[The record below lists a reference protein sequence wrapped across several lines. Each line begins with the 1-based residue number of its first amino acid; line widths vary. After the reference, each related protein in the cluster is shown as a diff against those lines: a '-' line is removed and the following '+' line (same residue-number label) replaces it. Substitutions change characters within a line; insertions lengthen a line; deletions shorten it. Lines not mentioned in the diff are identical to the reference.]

1 VILVIDNY
9 DSFTYNLVQYFGIL
23 GEEVLV
29 VRNDQLDLEGI
40 EELRPER
47 IVLSPGPGTPA
58 DAGICTDAVR
68 RFSGRGPI
76 LGVCLG
82 HQCVGEAFR
91 FRVERGREPVHG
103 KTSLIR
109 HTGEGI
115 FAGIPR
121 EIRVTRYH
129 SLVLRES
136 DGPHDLKVTART
148 EDGVI
153 MAVQHKRHPTYGV
166 QFHPESICTEYGLDI
181 LKNFLEIRPDRP
193 NDDFHRK

>member
-23 GEEVLV
+23 GAEVLV
-29 VRNDQLDLEGI
+29 VRNDQIDVKKI
-40 EELRPER
+40 EQLCPER

-58 DAGICTDAVR
+58 DAGICTEAVR
-68 RFSGRGPI
+68 HFSGKVPI

-82 HQCVGEAFR
+82 HQCIGEVFR
-91 FRVERGREPVHG
+91 FRVEPAGEPVHG

-109 HTGEGI
+109 HTGRGL

-129 SLVLRES
+129 SLVLRENAGS
-136 DGPHDLKVTART
+136 NDLEITART
-148 EDGVI
+148 EDGII
-153 MAVQHKRHPTYGV
+153 MAVQHKQHPTYGV
-166 QFHPESICTEYGLDI
+166 QFHPESICTEYGLDM
-181 LKNFLEIRPDRP
+181 LRNFLDVQPVRRQ
-193 NDDFHRK
+193 